1 MAKRLNLEE
10 LNSLS
15 RLLLSEDDV
24 NIMLGLELLKNN
36 PQVIGMVRREL
47 ILVSFFCE
55 DEQLKQQVIQL
66 VINSFGEKNYQKWTD
81 GFAIFNQLPRLH
93 RYSIQVQQLVAQ
105 FENIR
110 PDYEQFIIQNR
121 FYSKRYHRIARI
133 LDTRM
138 NSMQQKAKEYYYV
151 AHLGNPKDTD
161 ILFDLAY
168 LLSELNE
175 NDSAIDYYK
184 KILSL
189 EPKNAL
195 VYSNLGGLYL
205 EYLGDTLKAYQV
217 YLEAYK
223 IEPQNV
229 IYMQTLGMASISMN
243 DPKIVEKGKNLL
255 EEAITIDPHYI
266 LSWNSLANYY
276 WLQAKD
282 YEKAKATYL
291 KALEYDKTNNLIL
304 FNLGEFYAE
313 VEQNYEQAYQLCKT
327 AIKEEPH
334 IYNLTYF
341 IILLGEYMGEWSEAR
356 DYYKQLLKLFPD
368 SIVKQDYS
376 ITTEQWQLFLKVVEQ
391 LKAG

>member
-15 RLLLSEDDV
+15 RLLLSEDEV
-24 NIMLGLELLKNN
+24 NVMLALELLKNN
-36 PQVIGMVRREL
+36 PQVVGMIRREL

-55 DEQLKQQVIQL
+55 DQQLQQQVIQL
-66 VINSFGEKNYQKWTD
+66 VIRSFGERNYQKWTE
-81 GFAIFNQLPRLH
+81 GFAIFQQLPRLH

-110 PDYEQFIIQNR
+110 PDYEQFIIKNR
-121 FYSKRYHRIARI
+121 FYSKRYHRIANI
-133 LDTRM
+133 LDNRM
-138 NSMQQKAKEYYYV
+138 KAMPQKAKEYYYV

-168 LLSELNE
+168 LLSDQNE
-175 NDSAIDYYK
+175 EEQAIEYYK

-195 VYSNLGGLYL
+195 VYCNLGNLYV
-205 EYLGDTLKAYQV
+205 EYLGDNAKAHQV
-217 YLEAYK
+217 FLEAYK

-229 IYMQTLGMASISMN
+229 VYMQTLGMTSIYMD
-243 DPKIVEKGKNLL
+243 DPETVQKGKSLL
-255 EEAITIDPHYI
+255 EESITIDPHYT

-282 YEKAKATYL
+282 YPKAKATYL
-291 KALEYDKTNNLIL
+291 KALEYDSNNSLIL

-313 VEQNYEQAYQLCKT
+313 VEHNYEKAYQLCKT
-327 AIKEEPH
+327 ALKEETH

-341 IILLGEYMGEWSEAR
+341 IILLAESMNEWSEAR

-368 SIVKQDYS
+368 RIVRQDHSIS
-376 ITTEQWQLFLKVVEQ
+376 AEQWKRFLRVEKQ